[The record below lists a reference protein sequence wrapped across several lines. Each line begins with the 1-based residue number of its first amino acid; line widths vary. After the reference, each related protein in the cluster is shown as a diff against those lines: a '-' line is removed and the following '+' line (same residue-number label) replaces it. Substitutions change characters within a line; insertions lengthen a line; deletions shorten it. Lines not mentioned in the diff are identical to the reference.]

1 MKVRLRKNT
10 IRFRLTQTEAAKLL
24 TAGTVKDSTSFGPG
38 DDQRLSYSIR
48 ADEHCERFAI
58 GLSANEIAAA
68 VPAAALNEWLM
79 GPLIELAGEQSIGD
93 GQTIEIRIEKD
104 LSCLKPRPGTDD
116 DDTFPNPLRSEKC

>member
-10 IRFRLTQTEAAKLL
+10 IRFRLTQTEAATLL
-24 TAGTVKDSTSFGPG
+24 SAGTVEDSTSFGPS
-38 DDQRLSYSIR
+38 DDQRLSYLIR
-48 ADEHCERFAI
+48 ADERCERFAI
-58 GLSANEIAAA
+58 GLSANEIA
-68 VPAAALNEWLM
+68 VTVLAAALNEWLT